1 MTEWREVTIE
11 ELAEKI
17 AMGPFGSD
25 IKVETFKPCGV
36 PIISGK
42 HLHETRMRDKGFN
55 FISEEHADKLSNA
68 NVFRGDVI
76 FTHAG
81 NIGQV
86 SFIPENSKYERYVI
100 SQRQFYLRCNSNV
113 LDYEFIAY
121 YFKSPYGQYQ
131 LLANANQTGVPSLA
145 QPVSYLK
152 SIKVLL
158 PPLTEQKAI
167 AEVLSSLDDKIDLLT
182 RQNKTLEDLAQA
194 YFRKWFIEDASDEWE
209 VVPIS
214 EKFDVLLGG
223 TPSRKIESYWTN
235 GTIGWINSGKINE
248 FRIIE
253 ASEYIT
259 EEALN
264 NSSAK
269 LLPAGTT
276 VLAITGATLGKISMV
291 LRSFAAN
298 QSVIGLVPK
307 AELSNNFIFL
317 WLKENINALISMQTG
332 GAQQHI
338 NSNDVKSFDVIV
350 PDTVAL
356 SLFRRKIDP
365 LMLKISQNCF
375 QINTLNKLRDTLLP
389 KLISGEIRV
398 KM

>member
-1 MTEWREVTIE
+1 MTEWREFKLGDICTIIQYGYTE
-11 ELAEKI
+11 SATFDPVGPKFLRITDIVPNIIDWSTVPYCKIDKENYEKYKLDVGDIVI
-17 AMGPFGSD
+17 ARTGATTGYNKR
-25 IKVETFKPCGV
+25 IKDSINAVFASYLIRFKINKEIADDC
-36 PIISGK
+36 
-42 HLHETRMRDKGFN
+42 
-55 FISEEHADKLSNA
+55 FISYVLKSDSYFGFIDNA
-68 NVFRGDVI
+68 VG
-76 FTHAG
+76 G
-81 NIGQV
+81 
-86 SFIPENSKYERYVI
+86 S
-100 SQRQFYLRCNSNV
+100 
-113 LDYEFIAY
+113 
-121 YFKSPYGQYQ
+121 
-131 LLANANQTGVPSLA
+131 A
-145 QPVSYLK
+145 QPGINARVLSQF
-152 SIKVLL
+152 SFLL
-158 PPLTEQKAI
+158 PPLPEQKAI
-167 AEVLSSLDDKIDLLT
+167 ADVLSSLDDKIDLLT

-194 YFRKWFIEDASDEWE
+194 YFRKWFIEDASKEWE

>member
-1 MTEWREVTIE
+1 MVSVLLQKKGLENSSARLLPKGTVLLTSRAPIGYVAI
-11 ELAEKI
+11 AENEICTNQGFKSLVPNPDK
-17 AMGPFGSD
+17 AHNLFLLYW
-25 IKVETFKPCGV
+25 IKSNVEYLQSIGTGTTFQE
-36 PIISGK
+36 ISGSVLK
-42 HLHETRMRDKGFN
+42 
-55 FISEEHADKLSNA
+55 
-68 NVFRGDVI
+68 DVDI
-76 FTHAG
+76 
-81 NIGQV
+81 I
-86 SFIPENSKYERYVI
+86 
-100 SQRQFYLRCNSNV
+100 
-113 LDYEFIAY
+113 
-121 YFKSPYGQYQ
+121 
-131 LLANANQTGVPSLA
+131 
-145 QPVSYLK
+145 
-152 SIKVLL
+152 L
-158 PPLTEQKAI
+158 PPLPEQKAI

-194 YFRKWFIEDASDEWE
+194 YFRKWFIEDASKEWE

-375 QINTLNKLRDTLLP
+375 QIKTFQKLRDTLLP
-389 KLISGEIRV
+389 KLISGEIRL

>member
-1 MTEWREVTIE
+1 MTGWKEEKLENIFYIVKEVYKPSNEHQYKYVGLSHIE
-11 ELAEKI
+11 QGTLRLNGWGHSNSVQSNKYFFKKDDILFGKLRPYFRKVIKAPFDGVCSTDIWVCRAKKDFDQNFLFYFLANQEFI
-17 AMGPFGSD
+17 DTANSTDEG
-25 IKVETFKPCGV
+25 
-36 PIISGK
+36 
-42 HLHETRMRDKGFN
+42 TRMPR
-55 FISEEHADKLSNA
+55 ADWN
-68 NVFRGDVI
+68 
-76 FTHAG
+76 
-81 NIGQV
+81 
-86 SFIPENSKYERYVI
+86 
-100 SQRQFYLRCNSNV
+100 
-113 LDYEFIAY
+113 
-121 YFKSPYGQYQ
+121 
-131 LLANANQTGVPSLA
+131 
-145 QPVSYLK
+145 YLK
-152 SIKVLL
+152 KTTWII
-158 PPLTEQKAI
+158 PPLPEQKAI
-167 AEVLSSLDDKIDLLT
+167 AEVLSSFDDKINLLT

-194 YFRKWFIEDASDEWE
+194 YFRKWFIEDASKEWE

>member
-194 YFRKWFIEDASDEWE
+194 YFRKWFIEDASKEWE

-214 EKFDVLLGG
+214 KKFDVLLGG

>member
-1 MTEWREVTIE
+1 MTEWKE
-11 ELAEKI
+11 
-17 AMGPFGSD
+17 
-25 IKVETFKPCGV
+25 C
-36 PIISGK
+36 
-42 HLHETRMRDKGFN
+42 
-55 FISEEHADKLSNA
+55 KL
-68 NVFRGDVI
+68 GDVVFFSNGKSRPDTSGYI
-76 FTHAG
+76 PIYGG
-81 NIGQV
+81 NGILEYTDQSNNDGETIIIGRVGAYCGSVYYENRPVWV
-86 SFIPENSKYERYVI
+86 SDNALAAKPKEQYYAKYLYYLLKFSDLNQYAEGSSHPLLTQSLLNSIDIVFCDNI
-100 SQRQFYLRCNSNV
+100 
-113 LDYEFIAY
+113 D
-121 YFKSPYGQYQ
+121 
-131 LLANANQTGVPSLA
+131 
-145 QPVSYLK
+145 
-152 SIKVLL
+152 
-158 PPLTEQKAI
+158 EQKAI

-194 YFRKWFIEDASDEWE
+194 YFRKWFIEDASKEWE

>member
-1 MTEWREVTIE
+1 MTEWRECKLK
-11 ELAEKI
+11 ELADFNPDSLTAKSKLQFINYLDTGNITKGKI
-17 AMGPFGSD
+17 DKIQYFNLLTDKVPSRAKRIVKKNDIIYSAVRPNQEHYGIIKNPVENMVVSTGFVVLRAKEDKCYSD
-25 IKVETFKPCGV
+25 FLYYFLTLPENT
-36 PIISGK
+36 
-42 HLHETRMRDKGFN
+42 EY
-55 FISEEHADKLSNA
+55 LSNVA
-68 NVFRGDVI
+68 EDSTTAYPSI
-76 FTHAG
+76 TPD
-81 NIGQV
+81 I
-86 SFIPENSKYERYVI
+86 IMDMDI
-100 SQRQFYLRCNSNV
+100 S
-113 LDYEFIAY
+113 
-121 YFKSPYGQYQ
+121 
-131 LLANANQTGVPSLA
+131 
-145 QPVSYLK
+145 
-152 SIKVLL
+152 L
-158 PPLTEQKAI
+158 PPLLEQKAI

-194 YFRKWFIEDASDEWE
+194 YFRKWFIEDASKEWE

>member
-1 MTEWREVTIE
+1 MTEWREQKLSDFMDFNPYTPLSKGIIAKKVTMEKLIPFNRKIQGYEDAVFSGGTKFKNGDTLVARITPCLENGKTAYVDFLNDE
-11 ELAEKI
+11 EVA
-17 AMGPFGSD
+17 FGS
-25 IKVETFKPCGV
+25 T
-36 PIISGK
+36 
-42 HLHETRMRDKGFN
+42 
-55 FISEEHADKLSNA
+55 
-68 NVFRGDVI
+68 
-76 FTHAG
+76 
-81 NIGQV
+81 
-86 SFIPENSKYERYVI
+86 
-100 SQRQFYLRCNSNV
+100 
-113 LDYEFIAY
+113 EFIVLRAKEGISDSRFIF
-121 YFKSPYGQYQ
+121 YFAISDEFRDTAIQ
-131 LLANANQTGVPSLA
+131 LMSGTSGRQRVDTEA
-145 QPVSYLK
+145 LK
-152 SIKVLL
+152 RKVFTL
-158 PPLTEQKAI
+158 PPLPEQKAI

-182 RQNKTLEDLAQA
+182 KQNKTLEDLAQA
-194 YFRKWFIEDASDEWE
+194 YFRKWFIEDASKEWE

-307 AELSNNFIFL
+307 AELSNSFIFL